1 MRRRKRRELKRRL
14 QGPHGRLETGGWLF
28 KSLPGLASRV
38 KGHLLTH
45 SYLAGWRKATMA
57 VTPRRSDGDDAAV
70 DVLRRWRAYAR
81 ATLVI

>member
-1 MRRRKRRELKRRL
+1 MTRD
-14 QGPHGRLETGGWLF
+14 GGMAF
-28 KSLPGLASRV
+28 QKPPGLASRV

-45 SYLAGWRKATMA
+45 SYLAGWREATMA

-70 DVLRRWRAYAR
+70 DVLRRWRAHAR